1 VVVVSVL
8 ALGVVLATGRLSPF
22 AGLEWL
28 RAFSFADGADG
39 ANIANT
45 PVAQSSNGRHAP
57 SAARPDAFARL
68 GITAFPREARATVN
82 GTRLPENPYVL
93 EVAPGSGRLD
103 IRVEAPG
110 YLPQARELVVERSGE
125 LVFQLVPDPSTGAV
139 NVAPAQP
146 AAPPARSHTDRCSVP
161 YRFDERGIKR
171 YDANCL

>member
-1 VVVVSVL
+1 
-8 ALGVVLATGRLSPF
+8 LSF
-22 AGLEWL
+22 VDEVNTT
-28 RAFSFADGADG
+28 S
-39 ANIANT
+39 T
-45 PVAQSSNGRHAP
+45 PVAQGSNGRHAP
-57 SAARPDAFARL
+57 SAAQPGAFARL
-68 GITAFPREARATVN
+68 GITAFPREARAVVN

-93 EVAPGSGRLD
+93 EVAPGSGRLN

-125 LVFQLVPDPSTGAV
+125 LVFQLVPDPSSGAV

-146 AAPPARSHTDRCSVP
+146 AARPHTDRCSVP